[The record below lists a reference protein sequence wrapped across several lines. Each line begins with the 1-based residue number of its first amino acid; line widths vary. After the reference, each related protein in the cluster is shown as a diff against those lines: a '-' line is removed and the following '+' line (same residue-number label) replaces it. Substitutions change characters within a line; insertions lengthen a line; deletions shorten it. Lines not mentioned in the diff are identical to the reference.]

1 MKLTLDIINRDAF
14 RLYGYKVAYTIH
26 DNGIRYDIGH
36 YFHDEIIL
44 ELNRKLQVAYLEIRH
59 ADIPAPFI
67 EYLKT
72 KVVPDLLPELL
83 QSTAKHSATLD
94 YATEV
99 QRYLEAQRLEYL
111 HDHTKS
117 LRNSN
122 IAVDIE
128 SLPILPELG
137 YDIDF
142 NLRQNSM
149 SLDFSKD
156 GTDIYSLW
164 TYPADREW
172 EVREQTDTASKED
185 LDSILSYLN
194 SSRDAFFGTLSKL
207 IQEANLNK
215 MAEEILHG
223 V

>member
-14 RLYGYKVAYTIH
+14 RLYGYKVAYTIRE
-26 DNGIRYDIGH
+26 DGIRYDIGH

-59 ADIPAPFI
+59 ADIPAPFM

-172 EVREQTDTASKED
+172 EVREQTDTASRED
-185 LDSILSYLN
+185 LGSILSYLN
-194 SSRDAFFGTLSKL
+194 TNRDAFFGTLSKL

>member
-14 RLYGYKVAYTIH
+14 RLHGYKVAYNIH
-26 DNGIRYDIGH
+26 DKGIRYDIGH

-44 ELNRKLQVAYLEIRH
+44 ELNRKLQVDYLEIRH
-59 ADIPAPFI
+59 ADIPEPFI

-117 LRNSN
+117 LRNAN
-122 IAVDIE
+122 IMVDIQ
-128 SLPILPELG
+128 SLPILTDLG
-137 YDIDF
+137 YDIYF

-172 EVREQTDTASKED
+172 EVGELTDTASKDD
-185 LDSILSYLN
+185 LNAIVTYLN
-194 SSRDAFFGTLSKL
+194 SNRDAFFETLSNL
-207 IQEANLNK
+207 MQEANLNQ
-215 MAEEILHG
+215 MAEEIIRG

>member
-14 RLYGYKVAYTIH
+14 RLYGYKVAYTIRE
-26 DNGIRYDIGH
+26 DGIRYDIGH

-59 ADIPAPFI
+59 ADIPAPFM

-172 EVREQTDTASKED
+172 EVREQTDTASRED
-185 LDSILSYLN
+185 LGSILSYLN
-194 SSRDAFFGTLSKL
+194 TNRDAFFGTLSKL

-215 MAEEILHG
+215 MAEGILHG